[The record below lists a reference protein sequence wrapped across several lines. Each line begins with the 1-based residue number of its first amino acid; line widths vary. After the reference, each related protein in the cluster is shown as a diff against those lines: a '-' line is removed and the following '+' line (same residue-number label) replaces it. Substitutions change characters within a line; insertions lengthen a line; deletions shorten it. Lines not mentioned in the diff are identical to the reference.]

1 MNFLVIGRTLEG
13 EFILKTMGSSSCG
26 LPTTHDCLLTML
38 INASQTVA
46 DSPCV
51 ICQKSK
57 ASIEAEMDEIAAEFG
72 SAVRSRSDLDRSFT
86 AKVEARLRSAAECGL
101 RGDLFGEGVNVSPV
115 RIGRYDV
122 VSTLGRGGMGVV
134 YRVRDRESHQEYA
147 LKTLPDMVRSGSQTK
162 ARFQREISS
171 VRRLNHPAMVQYV
184 DSEMTEE
191 SSYLV
196 MPIIQ
201 GIDVGSLVSNGKSL
215 MLAEVSEIVRQAAI
229 GLHAA
234 HEQMIIHRDVK
245 PSNLML
251 TLSPDGHVQ
260 VKILDFGVAISRGL
274 DCDSTL
280 TEEGQ
285 TLGTLDYMSPEQLS
299 NSHHV
304 DCSTDIY
311 SLGATA
317 FRLLSGVT
325 PFQQAGRSPLKLMM
339 AIRDSSVPEI
349 QSLCPELP
357 LSIAGFL
364 NRMLDREPSYRPR
377 NMMEVAVAFESYA
390 AGHQLGDR
398 LQERLLAG
406 TDDTAPTLE

>member
-1 MNFLVIGRTLEG
+1 MKTL
-13 EFILKTMGSSSCG
+13 GSSSCG

-38 INASQTVA
+38 LHASLTAA

-57 ASIEAEMDEIAAEFG
+57 AAIEAEMEEIAAEFG
-72 SAVRSRSDLDRSFT
+72 SAMRRRNDLDQSFT
-86 AKVEARLRSAAECGL
+86 AKVEARLHSAAECGH
-101 RGDLFGEGVNVSPV
+101 RGNRFGEQIHVSPV

-122 VSTLGRGGMGVV
+122 LSTLGRGGMGVV
-134 YRVRDRESHQEYA
+134 YRVRDRESLQEYA
-147 LKTLPDMVRSGSQTK
+147 LKTLPDMTRSGTQTK

-171 VRRLNHPAMVQYV
+171 VRRLNHPALVQYV

-201 GIDVGSLVSNGKSL
+201 GIDVGSLVSSGKSL
-215 MLAEVSEIVRQAAI
+215 TLAQVSEIVRQAAI
-229 GLHAA
+229 GLSAA

-251 TLSPDGHVQ
+251 TFSENGEVQ

-339 AIRDSSVPEI
+339 AIRDSSVRQI
-349 QSLCPELP
+349 QSLCPDLP

-390 AGHQLGDR
+390 NGHQLGDR
-398 LQERLLAG
+398 LRERLLA
-406 TDDTAPTLE
+406 TADDSATTIE

>member
-1 MNFLVIGRTLEG
+1 MI
-13 EFILKTMGSSSCG
+13 
-26 LPTTHDCLLTML
+26 H
-38 INASQTVA
+38 ASLTVA

-57 ASIEAEMDEIAAEFG
+57 AAIEAEMDEIAAEFG
-72 SAVRSRSDLDRSFT
+72 SAVRGRSDLDRNFT
-86 AKVEARLRSAAECGL
+86 ANVEARLQSATASRLRENLCG
-101 RGDLFGEGVNVSPV
+101 DPATVSPV

-122 VSTLGRGGMGVV
+122 LSTLGRGGMGVV
-134 YRVRDRESHQEYA
+134 YRVRDRESLQEYA
-147 LKTLPDMVRSGSQTK
+147 LKTLPDMARSGSQTK

-184 DSEMTEE
+184 DSETNEE

-196 MPIIQ
+196 MPIIH
-201 GIDVGSLVSNGKSL
+201 GTDVGSLVSNGRSL
-215 MLAEVSEIVRQAAI
+215 SLAEVSEIVRQAAM
-229 GLHAA
+229 GLAAA

-251 TLSPDGHVQ
+251 TPGSDGHVQ

-274 DCDSTL
+274 ECDSTL

-339 AIRDSSVPEI
+339 AIRDSDVREI
-349 QSLCPELP
+349 QSLRPDLP

-364 NRMLDREPSYRPR
+364 NRMLDREPCYRPR
-377 NMMEVAVAFESYA
+377 SMMEVAVAFESYA
-390 AGHQLGDR
+390 AGHRLGDR
-398 LQERLLAG
+398 LQEKLLAEE
-406 TDDTAPTLE
+406 DDDAATLQ

>member
-1 MNFLVIGRTLEG
+1 
-13 EFILKTMGSSSCG
+13 
-26 LPTTHDCLLTML
+26 ML
-38 INASQTVA
+38 IHKSLTVA
-46 DSPCV
+46 DSLCV

-57 ASIEAEMDEIAAEFG
+57 AAIEAEMDEIAAEFG
-72 SAVRSRSDLDRSFT
+72 SAVRGRIDLDRNF
-86 AKVEARLRSAAECGL
+86 AANVEARLHSAAECSL
-101 RGDLFGEGVNVSPV
+101 RENPAGRPLNASPV
-115 RIGRYDV
+115 QIGRYDV
-122 VSTLGRGGMGVV
+122 LSTLGRGGMGVV
-134 YRVRDRESHQEYA
+134 YRVRDRESLQEYA
-147 LKTLPDMVRSGSQTK
+147 LKTLPDIARSGSQTK

-171 VRRLNHPAMVQYV
+171 VRRLNHPAIVQYV

-201 GIDVGSLVSNGKSL
+201 GIDVGSLVSDGKSL
-215 MLAEVSEIVRQAAI
+215 PLAEVSEIVRQAAI
-229 GLHAA
+229 GLSAA

-245 PSNLML
+245 PPNLML
-251 TLSPDGHVQ
+251 TLSGSGQVQ
-260 VKILDFGVAISRGL
+260 VKLLDFGVAINRGL
-274 DCDSTL
+274 ECDSTL

-299 NSHHV
+299 SSHHV

-317 FRLLSGVT
+317 YRLLSGVT

-339 AIRDSSVPEI
+339 AIRDSSVREI

-357 LSIAGFL
+357 LSIARFL

-377 NMMEVAVAFESYA
+377 NMMEVAVAFESFA
-390 AGHQLGDR
+390 AGHQLGVR
-398 LQERLLAG
+398 LQERLLAR
-406 TDDTAPTLE
+406 TDDLATTLE

>member
-1 MNFLVIGRTLEG
+1 M
-13 EFILKTMGSSSCG
+13 KTMGSSSCG
-26 LPTTHDCLLTML
+26 LPTTHDCLLTKL
-38 INASQTVA
+38 IHASLTEV
-46 DSPCV
+46 DSPCR

-57 ASIEAEMDEIAAEFG
+57 SEIEAEMEKIAAEFG
-72 SAVRSRSDLDRSFT
+72 SAVRSRSDFEQNFA
-86 AKVEARLRSAAECGL
+86 AKVEARLQSAECGL
-101 RGDLFGEGVNVSPV
+101 RGKPEATRIPASPE

-122 VSTLGRGGMGVV
+122 LSTLGRGGMGIV
-134 YRVRDRESHQEYA
+134 YRVRDRESLREYA
-147 LKTLPDMVRSGSQTK
+147 LKTLPDMARSGSQTK

-171 VRRLNHPAMVQYV
+171 VRRLNHPAMVQYI
-184 DSEMTEE
+184 DSEMTDE

-196 MPIIQ
+196 MPVIQ
-201 GIDVGSLVSNGKSL
+201 GIDVGSLVSHGKSL
-215 MLAEVSEIVRQAAI
+215 ALAEVSEIVRQAAI
-229 GLHAA
+229 GLSAA

-251 TLSPDGHVQ
+251 TLSENGQVQ
-260 VKILDFGVAISRGL
+260 IKILDFGVAISRGQE
-274 DCDSTL
+274 CDSTL

-325 PFQQAGRSPLKLMM
+325 PFQKAGRSPLKLMM
-339 AIRDSSVPEI
+339 AIRDSNVCEI
-349 QSLCPELP
+349 QSLCPNLP

-390 AGHQLGDR
+390 VGHQLGAR
-398 LQERLLAG
+398 LQERLLTEA
-406 TDDTAPTLE
+406 DDSATTIE